1 MELKTTDIVLIK
13 SLKKKGMIIDTALDL
28 ETNKKKYFI
37 NVGDEENYICS
48 EEDLEYVT
56 CLEEEYNQSVFN
68 VPGNIMA

>member
-13 SLKKKGMIIDTALDL
+13 SLNKKGMIIDTALDL

-37 NVGDEENYICS
+37 NIGDEENYICL

-56 CLEEEYNQSVFN
+56 CLEEEYNKAVFN
-68 VPGNIMA
+68 IPDKIVA